1 MRPAISEAPWRPLS
15 SPSPPASTPISSTS
29 GSSRKATKVPIAF
42 EPPPTQ
48 AITRA
53 GSAPSAASACSRA
66 SSPITRCRSRTSAG
80 YGAGPTAEPMM

>member
-1 MRPAISEAPWRPLS
+1 MRPLS
-15 SPSPPASTPISSTS
+15 TPSPAASTPISSTS
-29 GSSRKATKVPIAF
+29 ASSTNGTKVPIEL

-53 GSAPSAASACSRA
+53 GSVPSAASACSRA
-66 SSPITRCRSRTSAG
+66 SSPITRWRSRTSAG

>member
-1 MRPAISEAPWRPLS
+1 MRPASSEAPWRPRVEPLAGRLD
-15 SPSPPASTPISSTS
+15 PDQLDPASSMNGVKMPIEL
-29 GSSRKATKVPIAF
+29 

-80 YGAGPTAEPMM
+80 KGAGPTAEPIT

>member
-1 MRPAISEAPWRPLS
+1 MNGVKI
-15 SPSPPASTPISSTS
+15 PIEL
-29 GSSRKATKVPIAF
+29 

-66 SSPITRCRSRTSAG
+66 SSPITRCRSRTRAG
-80 YGAGPTAEPMM
+80 NGAGPTAEPIT

>member
-1 MRPAISEAPWRPLS
+1 MRPAASEAPWRPLS
-15 SPSPPASTPISSTS
+15 RPSPAASTPISSTS
-29 GSSRKATKVPIAF
+29 ASSRKGVKIPIAL

-53 GSAPSAASACSRA
+53 GSAPSASSACSRA

-80 YGAGPTAEPMM
+80 KGAGPTAEPIT

>member
-1 MRPAISEAPWRPLS
+1 MRPAPSEAPWRPLS
-15 SPSPPASTPISSTS
+15 SPSPAASTPISSTS
-29 GSSRKATKVPIAF
+29 ASSMKAVKMPIAL

-80 YGAGPTAEPMM
+80 KGAGPTAEPIT